1 VEDRPEDREREGGA
15 SAIGHPLGASG
26 GRILG
31 TLAQRLVD
39 SGTGG
44 ASPRSPSVSARRWP
58 WCWRTSRDRVM
69 RVLDDA
75 AVVARDI
82 APGPFVNLGIGRPT
96 LVADHLTPGPGV
108 VR

>member
-1 VEDRPEDREREGGA
+1 
-15 SAIGHPLGASG
+15 
-26 GRILG
+26 
-31 TLAQRLVD
+31 
-39 SGTGG
+39 
-44 ASPRSPSVSARRWP
+44 
-58 WCWRTSRDRVM
+58 M